1 MKIGRKSNKYEVSGK
16 SNQVRGSYIG
26 VKSQWSLWS
35 PTLQY
40 PLQPTTDQRN
50 MAVTNDSCKWDACH
64 WKSTCATPTPFQIK
78 HPRKH
83 GGCRGWN
90 HIFGTF
96 LGVFNMK
103 WGWDYPFVSI
113 IIYIMC
119 IYIYISPTIADIVV
133 DCYIPHQYTF
143 RTPASPASCL
153 LGSQTEAEDQS
164 QSLQFSRCGAKAGH
178 IFVVC
183 KGKVKPV
190 LQYWYV

>member
-1 MKIGRKSNKYEVSGK
+1 MKSVASRIKSVEATRV
-16 SNQVRGSYIG
+16 G

-40 PLQPTTDQRN
+40 PLQPTTAQRN

-96 LGVFNMK
+96 LCVFNMK
-103 WGWDYPFVSI
+103 WGWDYPFMSI
-113 IIYIMC
+113 IVFWLWLIMVEYEFCPTNVHWYPQYLVTITIFMLDKIVNLIYTRWCPIL
-119 IYIYISPTIADIVV
+119 S
-133 DCYIPHQYTF
+133 
-143 RTPASPASCL
+143 
-153 LGSQTEAEDQS
+153 
-164 QSLQFSRCGAKAGH
+164 
-178 IFVVC
+178 
-183 KGKVKPV
+183 
-190 LQYWYV
+190 